1 MSLSLCGSVA
11 LWLTSSTSVALYC
24 VMRCYVVITLLCVTV
39 FGARA
44 QDHLATLGIS
54 EGRAKEA
61 VFDSFVS
68 DAVSIAGKPAAFIAM
83 PPAARVALVNFA
95 LNLAR
100 TFVESDDFKRRYA
113 DHREANGP
121 DPLPEEPTADA
132 VLAKQ
137 RAGFENQVAEM
148 RKMFDQITPEQRA
161 TLEEGWKDMR
171 NQLTAMAQGE
181 RRVELDRMLEQQ
193 RADQVRQREGA
204 MKVFEKTYPSDPR
217 TLVAMRL
224 RHFIETTNDI
234 AYDAQLVDTDQ
245 KRVFA
250 NEAFEAKPA
259 EWKMAFRAGKPA
271 TDAARAFAQKWLT
284 DLQSQGAQ

>member
-1 MSLSLCGSVA
+1 MTVVA
-11 LWLTSSTSVALYC
+11 L
-24 VMRCYVVITLLCVTV
+24 
-39 FGARA
+39 A

-61 VFDSFVS
+61 VFDSFMS
-68 DAVSIAGKPAAFIAM
+68 DAVSIAGKPAAFLAM
-83 PPAARVALVNFA
+83 APAARVTLVNFA

-100 TFVESDDFKRRYA
+100 TFVDSDDFKRRYA

-121 DPLPEEPTADA
+121 DPLPEEQTADT

-171 NQLTAMAQGE
+171 DQLTAMEQGE
-181 RRVELDRMLEQQ
+181 RRKEIEGGLKDQ
-193 RADQVRQREGA
+193 RAEQVRRRDEA
-204 MKVFEKTYPSDPR
+204 MKAFEKTYPADHR
-217 TLVAMRL
+217 ALVAMRL
-224 RHFIETTNDI
+224 RHFLNATRDV
-234 AYDAQLVDTDQ
+234 AYDAQLVDKD
-245 KRVFA
+245 KKKAFA
-250 NEAFEAKPA
+250 DEALEAKPA

-271 TDAARAFAQKWLT
+271 TDAARAFAQKWLA
-284 DLQSQGAQ
+284 DLESQGVK